1 VSLRTVVRVAGAVF
15 RESARDR
22 VLYTLAG
29 FAVLLITASLLLGQ
43 LTAGQELKIV
53 KDLGLAAMSLFGVFI
68 AVFIGIG
75 LVSREVDRRTV
86 HALLAKPVRRSELVV
101 GKYAGLLLTLIVNLA
116 VMAVVFYAVLA
127 VLAWGEPMEARRA
140 WEAPAADPHLLVA
153 MFLIFVELALV
164 TALALFFSTFA
175 SPVVAAAFT
184 VALFVAGH
192 LSADLQRLDDAGV
205 SPAAAAVASGLYHV
219 LPDFA
224 LFDVKAAVVHGT
236 PVPPSRVTLAVGYA
250 ALYAGGLLF
259 GSVLIFSRRDFR

>member
-1 VSLRTVVRVAGAVF
+1 VF

-22 VLYTLAG
+22 VLYSVVAFAG
-29 FAVLLITASLLLGQ
+29 LLIAASLLLGQ

-75 LVSREVDRRTV
+75 LVSKEVERRTV

-101 GKYAGLLLTLIVNLA
+101 AKYAGLLLALIVNLA

-127 VLAWGEPMEARRA
+127 LLSWGEPIEARRA
-140 WEAPAADPHLLVA
+140 WEAPAVDPRLLVA
-153 MFLIFVELALV
+153 MFLIFLELTLV

-175 SPVVAAAFT
+175 SPMLAAAFT
-184 VALFVAGH
+184 VALFVTGH
-192 LSADLQRLDDAGV
+192 FSSDLQRLDAAGV
-205 SPAAAAVASGLYHV
+205 APAAAAAASGLSHV

-236 PVPPSRVTLAVGYA
+236 PVPPSRVTLALGYA
-250 ALYAGGLLF
+250 ALYAGALLL